1 MGCVHQHISETQ
13 ISDKFC
19 HTALRSFFRYLDFL
33 PVRKSL
39 VVHPSAAGINDRR
52 SLIRRTWFYSLL
64 GGKANFKRVTDVRNK
79 INISQTPL
87 DIMWMWCDL
96 LSVLFFPV
104 EWWWVAVMLARRE
117 QNLLISLPEYN
128 KEKVVLCYDL
138 LQIKQSG
145 TEIMFFFFKPVA
157 LFHAFQHFWGVL
169 ESEYL
174 LL

>member
-1 MGCVHQHISETQ
+1 MGYVHQHISETQ

-52 SLIRRTWFYSLL
+52 SLIGRTWFYSLL

-96 LSVLFFPV
+96 LSVLFFSS
-104 EWWWVAVMLARRE
+104 WMVMSSSHACQE
-117 QNLLISLPEYN
+117 GTKSSHFLPEYN